1 VIVDVHTHAFPAPFI
16 AARDRLL
23 HDEPVFAELYAGPK
37 AAMATGA
44 EIVRALDEA
53 EVDRALVAGFAWT
66 DADRCRHHN
75 DALLDLGVNSGGR
88 LLALCC
94 VPATDP
100 DAAAREMERCAAAGA
115 RGFGELRLKHGA
127 ASLFDE
133 ATLDAIAGAAARLGL
148 PLLIHASEPVGHRY
162 PGKEGGPLD
171 AIWRL
176 REGHPSNV
184 LVLAHLGG
192 GLPFYASM
200 REVGGAF
207 EQGRTYV
214 DTAAAAFLYRP
225 GVYRRLAQTVGAGC
239 LLFGSDFPLIRPARE
254 LDRLR
259 GAGLEADDLAA
270 ILGGTACRL
279 FRIEGG

>member
-1 VIVDVHTHAFPAPFI
+1 
-16 AARDRLL
+16 
-23 HDEPVFAELYAGPK
+23 
-37 AAMATGA
+37 
-44 EIVRALDEA
+44 
-53 EVDRALVAGFAWT
+53 VDRALVAGFAWT
-66 DADRCRHHN
+66 DAGRCRHHN
-75 DALLDLGVNSGGR
+75 DALLDLAAASGGR

-100 DAAAREMERCAAAGA
+100 DTAAREMERCAAAGA
-115 RGFGELRLKHGA
+115 RGFGELRLTHGA
-127 ASLFDE
+127 TPLFEE
-133 ATLDAIAGAAARLGL
+133 ATLEAVAVAAARLEL
-148 PLLIHASEPVGHRY
+148 PLLLHASEPVGHRY

-171 AIWRL
+171 LIWRL
-176 REGHPSNV
+176 RERHPPNV

-200 REVGGAF
+200 REIDAAF
-207 EQGRTYV
+207 AQGRTYV

-225 GVYRRLAQTVGAGC
+225 VAYRLLAKTVGAGC
-239 LLFGSDFPLIRPARE
+239 LLFGSDFPLIHPARE

-259 GAGLEADDLAA
+259 DAGLEADGLAA